1 MRDNVISN
9 KVTEDKREER
19 EPYNNVLVHYYV
31 VCPKL
36 LVLLYFVSSYYDLT
50 GVSSI
55 KEEAGHLTQFPVT

>member
-19 EPYNNVLVHYYV
+19 EPYNNVLVLYYV

-36 LVLLYFVSSYYDLT
+36 LVLLYFVSSYYDLR